1 MKKVLLVIDDN
12 RVSRLLPGLMLQ
24 SFSEQIKVLECE
36 RGSDGLRL
44 LESETVSHLLLD
56 ISMPDFDGI
65 QVARAISD
73 LSQSE
78 NMRLIAYTADA
89 RVMDDDAVK
98 SAGFDEVLLKPI
110 KSDDLMRVLDLWR

>member
-89 RVMDDDAVK
+89 RAMDDDAVK

>member
-1 MKKVLLVIDDN
+1 MNKVLLVIDDN
-12 RVSRLLPGLMLQ
+12 RVSRLLPGLILQ
-24 SFSEQIKVLECE
+24 SFSEHIKVLECE
-36 RGSDGLRL
+36 RGSDALRL
-44 LESETVSHLLLD
+44 LESETVSHVLLD

-78 NMRLIAYTADA
+78 SMRLIAYTADA
-89 RVMDDDAVK
+89 RAIHDDAVK

-110 KSDDLMRVLDLWR
+110 KSEDLLRVLDLWS

>member
-12 RVSRLLPGLMLQ
+12 RVSRLLPGLILQ

-89 RVMDDDAVK
+89 RAMDDDAVK

>member
-1 MKKVLLVIDDN
+1 MKKVVLVIDDN
-12 RVSRLLPGLMLQ
+12 RVSRLLPGLILQ

-78 NMRLIAYTADA
+78 SMRLIAYTADVRA
-89 RVMDDDAVK
+89 IHDDAVK